1 MNSAN
6 KLRKI
11 FSQPLRLI
19 SILNIINSLVVIPYS
34 LFNAKMLSEIVSAAI
49 NGYNNHN
56 YRLSR

>member
-49 NGYNNHN
+49 NG
-56 YRLSR
+56 

>member
-1 MNSAN
+1 MNSAK